1 MSWLWLV
8 AIVAPLIAG
17 ALAMRWPRSA
27 AWAWTSV
34 LPALLCVAVNPEPL
48 VISILWPGTQWGLED
63 PLGRAWLGFTALL
76 WGCATGFAYHDPT
89 LRDHLRR
96 FWSLWSIALAG
107 NLLLIVSLDA
117 AGFYVGFSM
126 MSLAAYALVAH
137 LAGPGPRQA
146 GRLYLQLAMLGE
158 MLVFS
163 GMLLRID
170 AAGGSL
176 LLGDLQQAPV
186 SELAALLLVA
196 GFGIKAGFWPL
207 HVWLPMAH
215 PAAPPAAS
223 AVLSGAMLKAG
234 VLGIWRFLPI
244 GEATFAGQA
253 SLILLG
259 LGLVTAFYGVVFG
272 LLQRRAKSVLAY
284 SSVSQ
289 IGYLLIIIALA
300 WSDPDH
306 RGAAAS
312 LLALYAVHHGL
323 AKGALFMGAGLAH
336 QQKLKPLHLAL
347 LGIAALALAGAPLT
361 SGGAV
366 KTQLKSL
373 MTEGAWAD
381 WTLLLSL
388 GSVGTALL
396 AGRAVWLML
405 REQPAG
411 GHIAPAQIAFW
422 APLCMASLV
431 LPWAWP
437 PLRGALV
444 YSLDWSYT
452 WSMLWPILVAGLAL
466 AAASQLGWG
475 SGLAG
480 RLPQPARYLSLGL
493 VRALQRPP
501 RLPAGRIRPDFRP
514 LERQLNRRLSGEP
527 VMWSAWVLLSLLL
540 VGWLFGQ

>member
-8 AIVAPLIAG
+8 GVIAPLLAG
-17 ALAMRWPRSA
+17 ALALRWSRST
-27 AWAWTSV
+27 AWAWTSA

-48 VISILWPGTQWGLED
+48 MISMLWPGARWGVND
-63 PLGRAWLGFTALL
+63 PLGQAWLAFTALL

-89 LRDHLRR
+89 LREHLRR

-146 GRLYLQLAMLGE
+146 GRLYLQLAILGE
-158 MLVFS
+158 MLVFA

-176 LLGDLQQAPV
+176 LFGDLQQAPV
-186 SELAALLLVA
+186 SELAALLLVV

-234 VLGIWRFLPI
+234 VLGIWRFLPM
-244 GEATFAGQA
+244 EQAALAGQA
-253 SLILLG
+253 AQVLLG

-272 LLQRRAKSVLAY
+272 LLQPRAKSVLAY

-300 WSDPDH
+300 WSEPDH
-306 RGAAAS
+306 RGAAAT

-323 AKGALFMGAGLAH
+323 AKGALFMAAGLAH
-336 QQKLKPLHLAL
+336 QQKLRPLHLAL
-347 LGIAALALAGAPLT
+347 LVIAALALAGAPLT

-373 MTEGAWAD
+373 MTESVWAD
-381 WTLLLSL
+381 WAVLLTI

-405 REQPAG
+405 REQPAT
-411 GHIAPAQIAFW
+411 GHIPPAQTAFW
-422 APLCMASLV
+422 VPLCLASLV

-437 PLRGALV
+437 ELRSALL
-444 YSLDWSYT
+444 YSLSWSYG
-452 WSMLWPILVAGLAL
+452 WSMLWPIAVACLMLAC
-466 AAASQLGWG
+466 ASRVR
-475 SGLAG
+475 SSSPAAG
-480 RLPQPARYLSLGL
+480 RLPQPARYLSLRL
-493 VRALQRPP
+493 VRVLQRPP
-501 RLPAGRIRPDFRP
+501 RLPSGRAGLNLRT
-514 LERQLNRRLSGEP
+514 LERQLNRSLSGEP
-527 VMWSAWVLLSLLL
+527 VVWSAWLLLLLL
-540 VGWLFGQ
+540 VVAWFFSH